1 MAREA
6 TYKGHHEVKATDL
19 VFPGCTQISAREA
32 LPVRGQGLRHTYS
45 TVAVDLEVDDLIRH
59 FLMGHAPQGISQRYV
74 ATLIVQ
80 NGPATRAAQERH
92 QQADCQPVRA

>member
-1 MAREA
+1 M
-6 TYKGHHEVKATDL
+6 
-19 VFPGCTQISAREA
+19 
-32 LPVRGQGLRHTYS
+32 RGQGLRHTYS

-80 NGPATRAAQERH
+80 NGPAMRAAQERISKRIVSLLGLTLSGH
-92 QQADCQPVRA
+92 HDAPLAPDVPTEKSKAAAPARFA